1 MITIITNILDYIY
14 NLLEGKKPMQI
25 MVGSTYRINND
36 PFHNSNVKVVD
47 IKNGYVKF
55 VHEGMERYS
64 RSMSV
69 KDFKLVYSI
78 EVK

>member
-25 MVGSTYRINND
+25 MVGLTYRINND
-36 PFHNSNVKVVD
+36 PFYNSNVKVVD

-55 VHEGMERYS
+55 VYESTECSG
-64 RSMSV
+64 SMSV
-69 KDFKLVYSI
+69 KAFKLVYSI